1 MDGVALTFE
10 DGVYDYIVDKAIEFK
25 LGARGLRSLV
35 ESIMMDLMYSIPTK
49 RIKSYTVTLDYAK
62 EQIERADMARI
73 QLS

>member
-1 MDGVALTFE
+1 MDGVNLAFE

-49 RIKSYTVTLDYAK
+49 HVDSYVVTLDYAK
-62 EQIERADMARI
+62 KQIEKANMARI